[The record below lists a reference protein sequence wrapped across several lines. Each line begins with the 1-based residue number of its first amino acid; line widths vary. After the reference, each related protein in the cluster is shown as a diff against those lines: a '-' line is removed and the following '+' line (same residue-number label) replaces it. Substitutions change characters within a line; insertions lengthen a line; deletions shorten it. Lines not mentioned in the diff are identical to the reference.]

1 MNNINITFYGGVG
14 SVTGANFL
22 VEGNNFRF
30 LVDCGLV
37 QGSVGADEE
46 NKKSFEYDPGGI
58 DYLFI
63 THAHIDHIGRIP
75 KLVHDGFHGTIYS
88 TPETKEIAELMLTDA
103 AHIMDMES
111 RSSGT
116 LPLYS
121 PHDVTT
127 TFTLWK
133 TIPYHSQVD
142 IQGKFSVFLKDA
154 GHILGSSMYIFTLG
168 SGEGESKKILF
179 TGDLGNSP
187 SILLPDTEFVDD
199 VNYIVMD
206 SVYGDRNHESKDERD
221 ERFKEVL
228 LDTITRRAT
237 LVIPAFS
244 LERTQT
250 ILYEINNL
258 VEEKIISSVPVFL
271 DSPLAIK
278 LTEIYKKMHV
288 LFNENVQRDIEGGD
302 KIFQFP
308 KLIETALVQDS
319 KKIDSAP
326 SPKIIIAGSG
336 MSTAGRVLHH
346 EQKYLPDKNATLL
359 LMGYQ
364 APGTLG
370 RELQEGKKEVVIKNE
385 RVEVKARIVSIEG
398 YSAHRDSDH
407 LIEFVENASKGPL
420 KKVFVTMG
428 EPKSSLFL
436 VQRLRDYIGIE
447 AIFPQ
452 RKKRYLL

>member
-1 MNNINITFYGGVG
+1 
-14 SVTGANFL
+14 
-22 VEGNNFRF
+22 
-30 LVDCGLV
+30 
-37 QGSVGADEE
+37 
-46 NKKSFEYDPGGI
+46 
-58 DYLFI
+58 
-63 THAHIDHIGRIP
+63 
-75 KLVHDGFHGTIYS
+75 
-88 TPETKEIAELMLTDA
+88 
-103 AHIMDMES
+103 
-111 RSSGT
+111 
-116 LPLYS
+116 
-121 PHDVTT
+121 
-127 TFTLWK
+127 
-133 TIPYHSQVD
+133 
-142 IQGKFSVFLKDA
+142 
-154 GHILGSSMYIFTLG
+154 
-168 SGEGESKKILF
+168 
-179 TGDLGNSP
+179 
-187 SILLPDTEFVDD
+187 
-199 VNYIVMD
+199 
-206 SVYGDRNHESKDERD
+206 
-221 ERFKEVL
+221 
-228 LDTITRRAT
+228 
-237 LVIPAFS
+237 VIPAFS